1 MYVYQDFSKG
11 DKKKFEP
18 LLGLTIR
25 REITNFAKETFPMH
39 RNLAEK
45 NHEDIRIPYWE
56 LYEKF
61 KDFSKHLT
69 RTYDGYS
76 HRELQT
82 KISHAIV
89 NGDLS

>member
-11 DKKKFEP
+11 DKKKFDP

-45 NHEDIRIPYWE
+45 NHEDIRVPY
-56 LYEKF
+56 
-61 KDFSKHLT
+61 
-69 RTYDGYS
+69 
-76 HRELQT
+76 
-82 KISHAIV
+82 
-89 NGDLS
+89 